1 MSVVREEKDRG
12 QEEREQE
19 MEDTGDDNVDPRE
32 WSSENVTTFVRS
44 LGTSECFQS
53 AGDQVLQFGVDVGVF
68 FTLSLND
75 FQGICGHA
83 RAYDHMC
90 EFTHNSTD
98 ARVSTMTQTDH
109 SCTLSNSTTVVCTVV
124 VCLCH
129 CGTDRP
135 KLYYYIT
142 MQSLQ

>member
-1 MSVVREEKDRG
+1 MREAKDRG

-19 MEDTGDDNVDPRE
+19 MEGTGDDSVEPQDPHE

-75 FQGICGHA
+75 
-83 RAYDHMC
+83 
-90 EFTHNSTD
+90 
-98 ARVSTMTQTDH
+98 
-109 SCTLSNSTTVVCTVV
+109 L
-124 VCLCH
+124 
-129 CGTDRP
+129 
-135 KLYYYIT
+135 
-142 MQSLQ
+142 